1 MENEFM
7 KQNKGLKMR
16 TRDALAGLGFMS
28 PWIIGLLVFT
38 IYPIVYAFW
47 MSICRMSFT
56 SSGIQSEFMG
66 FTWYEAIFTTDAKF
80 LPAMINTVKFIAF
93 STPMILVAAIILALL
108 LNSVKRGK
116 GFFRAL
122 FFFPVV
128 VVSGPVMSK
137 LIGND
142 ATLLIQASDYGVY
155 QVIKNLPELISTPLL
170 YIFDNVVLILW
181 YSGVQILI
189 ILAGLQKISPS
200 IYEAAAIDGASS
212 WQVFWK
218 ITFPYLRPTILLCGV
233 YTVVDLA
240 CMAGNDVV
248 KLVNNNMTRIDAPY
262 SYSAAISWLYALV
275 VLVLLGITFLLL
287 KERRQKHVEY

>member
-1 MENEFM
+1 MT
-7 KQNKGLKMR
+7 GLAFL
-16 TRDALAGLGFMS
+16 T

-38 IYPIVYAFW
+38 LYPILYAFW
-47 MSICRMSFT
+47 MSICRMDITTEGLKSAFI
-56 SSGIQSEFMG
+56 GLQ
-66 FTWYEAIFTTDAKF
+66 WYIKIFTEDANF
-80 LPAMINTVKFIAF
+80 IPALVSTVKFIAF

-108 LNSVKRGK
+108 LNSIRKGK

-128 VVSGPVMSK
+128 VISGPVMSK

-142 ATLLIQASDYGVY
+142 ATMIIQPTDYAVY
-155 QVIKNLPELISTPLL
+155 EVIEKLPEIISTPLL

-189 ILAGLQKISPS
+189 ILAGLQKISQP
-200 IYEAAAIDGASS
+200 IYEAASIDGASS
-212 WQVFWK
+212 WQIFWK

-240 CMAGNDVV
+240 CMSDNELV
-248 KLVNNNMTRIDAPY
+248 KLISNNLTRIDAPY
-262 SYSAAISWLYALV
+262 SYSAAISWLYTLV
-275 VLVLLGITFLLL
+275 VLLILGIVFVLL
-287 KERRQKHVEY
+287 KERREKQDD

>member
-1 MENEFM
+1 M

-38 IYPIVYAFW
+38 IYPIIYAFW
-47 MSICRMSFT
+47 MSICRMNFT

-66 FTWYEAIFTTDAKF
+66 FTWYKMIFTSDAKF

-93 STPMILVAAIILALL
+93 STPMILVASIILALL
-108 LNSVKRGK
+108 LNSVTRGK

-155 QVIKNLPELISTPLL
+155 QTIKNLPELISTPLL

-189 ILAGLQKISPS
+189 ILAGLQKISPT

-218 ITFPYLRPTILLCGV
+218 ITFPHLRPTILLCGI

-275 VLVLLGITFLLL
+275 VLILLGVTFLLL
-287 KERRQKHVEY
+287 RERRHKHAEN